1 MYYQFVKMYSF
12 PRIAYAYK
20 NKGRVNGNFK
30 ADKPYTICCC
40 DLDNQLEAPS
50 SIWMCKKNELHW
62 STGYTSFFLASV
74 VFHQKQNDSI

>member
-1 MYYQFVKMYSF
+1 MSAEMYYQFVKMYSF

-40 DLDNQLEAPS
+40 DLDNQLEAPF
-50 SIWMCKKNELHW
+50 SI
-62 STGYTSFFLASV
+62 
-74 VFHQKQNDSI
+74 